1 MANGSLA
8 VLPLRVNLGVAC
20 AFRHTGLCK
29 VRSQPAKS
37 HMTEKI
43 RDPRY
48 YVVGGPVQPD
58 RDCYQHR
65 YADAELFRRIS
76 DGEYCHVLAQ
86 RQTGKTSLAASTARK
101 LRERGTLVAMVD
113 LTQISSED
121 PSENAGR
128 WYYSIAYRIVREL
141 RIRADV
147 QTWWKERG
155 GLTNL
160 QRMREFFIEVVLQE
174 TTQPIAILFD
184 RIEATKD
191 EPLAQDLFSA
201 IRACYDARITDSVFQ
216 RLSFSM
222 FGSSSPAELVKDL
235 HGSPFEISVEI
246 PLPDFS
252 AQEMAGLMA
261 GLGDPLPEAQ
271 AILSRVWT
279 WTRGHPYLSQKIF
292 RGLARRKG
300 ELSDEIV
307 DELVQTQFLSPN
319 TLREEPHLSAIA
331 DCLAA
336 EGPGRS
342 ARLNLYGRIRKGVE
356 VSYDSSSLAQR
367 DLLTTGVVSI
377 GDGGVLRVRNEI
389 YAMVFGMRWVNQKL
403 PYGIKGIGLAAAI
416 LLLVLAVPI
425 WYAEYLPRPYVSAL
439 SIANQDYEVAEDAYE
454 SLHMLPGYA
463 ATADRLFDEFLI
475 RLSRSAN
482 TLPEIMRIHDRL
494 AVTPEG
500 SETASSLLAEFWQRR
515 SNEAANQGDRDA
527 ALITALEA
535 MQQPNDLRRQL
546 AAELVGRDYR
556 YLAGTLHSKAELKA
570 IEADEASGLLTVLDV
585 RNNIDLWRIDGDRP
599 RLVRSDT
606 LIAEERLELE
616 ERRLVEQLNASP
628 RLLIKTNHAQ
638 PEQVILHVRA
648 PSGQQARL
656 NLADGR
662 VINNYL
668 RAFDFAMHP
677 ELRNLQGADYA
688 GNWTIALSDMEQG
701 ISGELLD
708 WGLVTVN
715 ISDVTTANYVPQ
727 PIPEPRSSENA
738 KVLLGPGGR
747 LALSWPADRQ
757 TQGSILVWDLASD
770 DVLAR
775 IPRDNGFID
784 AQFVLG
790 GERVATIEPR
800 QITVWETAT
809 GKKLGRI
816 ELNTS
821 ASRIWR
827 LSEDGR
833 YIAIKTLLQD
843 AAPGIAVWDLTKIR
857 RLGRPI
863 TAENAATVA
872 LDASGNYLAIGGR
885 DPWVRVW
892 SLNEGT
898 LIREFEHSSPL
909 RSLKF
914 DLSGEWLATVDLSNT
929 FRLWNMVEGGVPVVE
944 RLGSSIWKVD
954 FSTDS
959 SRLLVGS
966 SDRAYEIIY
975 LPEARGTGVRLHHAM
990 IDSSSAT
997 SARAPAPIVLA
1008 DRNVVVTNDAG
1019 RSIKVWSIP
1028 AAQASMTPR
1037 VKSLPGGTL
1046 ATLSADGKRIAVGT
1060 SVGDVRVYAVG
1071 APGGILLGGADRAD
1085 ALSDNKGIVNLKFS
1099 DNGKMLASASMTGQV
1114 QVWDVA
1120 TGTPRDLLIIH
1131 PDGAAHDF
1139 VFTDADRYL
1148 ISASRREVI
1157 VTDVGDGEIRARLRI
1172 QANHP
1177 QLAVAA
1183 ATGEVFIADD
1193 LDGVTAWNWRTGQ
1206 SSRIVESAYQIR
1218 KVAVSADGARLVT
1231 ASDER
1236 ELTVWDVSTRAPLAQ
1251 TARAAAKVDDMWVA
1265 GNDTRLVVQAGP
1277 WLQSLS
1283 LFPNGIAALH
1293 TRLLNVAPA
1302 AARPGADGRSAIV
1315 LSTSSSSRPVVS
1327 NEKID
1332 MPGSK
1337 MLEGEPEELRSYWR
1351 ERLSLSLDTDG
1362 SVTPTLN
1369 NSASVSETQPK
1380 NFQ

>member
-1 MANGSLA
+1 M
-8 VLPLRVNLGVAC
+8 
-20 AFRHTGLCK
+20 K
-29 VRSQPAKS
+29 
-37 HMTEKI
+37 EKI

-48 YVVGGPVQPD
+48 YVVGGPVQPG

-65 YADAELFRRIS
+65 NADAELFRRIS

-86 RQTGKTSLAASTARK
+86 RQTGKTSLAASTALK

-121 PSENAGR
+121 PSENVGR

-147 QTWWKERG
+147 QSWWKERG

-160 QRMREFFIEVVLQE
+160 QRMREFFTEIVLQE

-201 IRACYDARITDSVFQ
+201 IRACYDARITDSIFQ
-216 RLSFSM
+216 RLSISII
-222 FGSSSPAELVKDL
+222 GSLAPAELVKDL
-235 HGSPFEISVEI
+235 HGSPFEISVDI

-261 GLGDPLPEAQ
+261 GLGEPLPEAQ

-292 RGLARRKG
+292 RSLARRKG
-300 ELSDEIV
+300 ELSAEIV
-307 DELVQTQFLSPN
+307 DELVHTQFMSPN
-319 TLREEPHLSAIA
+319 TLRDEPHLSAIA
-331 DCLAA
+331 DCVAE

-356 VSYDSSSLAQR
+356 VSFDSSSAPQR
-367 DLLTTGVVSI
+367 DLLTAGIVSV
-377 GDGGVLRVRNEI
+377 GEAGELRVRNEI
-389 YAMVFGMRWVNQKL
+389 YAMVFGMRWVNQAL
-403 PYGIKGIGLAAAI
+403 PYGLKSIGMAAAI

-425 WYAEYLPRPYVSAL
+425 WYAEYLPRPYVNAL

-463 ATADRLFDEFLI
+463 PTADRLFEEFLI
-475 RLSRSAN
+475 RLSRS
-482 TLPEIMRIHDRL
+482 TDKLPEIMRIHGRL
-494 AVTPEG
+494 SVTADGAEN
-500 SETASSLLAEFWQRR
+500 AARLLAEFWQRR
-515 SNEAANQGDRDA
+515 SAEAANQGDREA

-535 MQQPNDLRRQL
+535 MQQPNELRRRL

-556 YLAGTLHSKAELKA
+556 SLAGTLHSKAEIKA
-570 IEADEASGLLTVLDV
+570 IEADESSGLLTVLDV
-585 RNNIDLWRIDGDRP
+585 GNNVDLWRIDGERP
-599 RLVRSDT
+599 RRMRSDT
-606 LIAEERLELE
+606 MIAEERLELE
-616 ERRLVEQLNASP
+616 ERRMVEQLAGSP
-628 RLLIKTNHAQ
+628 RLLIKTNHAR
-638 PEQVILHVRA
+638 PEQVNLYLRA

-662 VINNYL
+662 VINKNL
-668 RAFDFAMHP
+668 RAFDFARHP
-677 ELRNLQGADYA
+677 ELRNLQGAEFA

-701 ISGELLD
+701 VYGELLD
-708 WGLVTVN
+708 WGLVNASV
-715 ISDVTTANYVPQ
+715 SDVATKNFIPQ

-738 KVLLGPGGR
+738 QALLGPGGR
-747 LALSWPADRQ
+747 LALSWPADKQ

-775 IPRDNGFID
+775 IPRGKDFVD
-784 AQFVLG
+784 ARFVLG
-790 GERVATIEPR
+790 GKRVATIESR

-809 GKKLGRI
+809 GNKVGRI
-816 ELNTS
+816 ALNTS

-827 LSEDGR
+827 LSEGGR

-843 AAPGIAVWDLTKIR
+843 AAPGIAVWDLATIR
-857 RLGRPI
+857 PLGQPI
-863 TAENAATVA
+863 TAENAAAVT
-872 LDASGNYLAIGGR
+872 LDAQGKYLAIGGR

-892 SLNEGT
+892 SLSQGT

-914 DLSGEWLATVDLSNT
+914 DPSGEWLATSDLSNT
-929 FRLWNMVEGGVPVVE
+929 FRLWNISEGGAPIIE
-944 RLGSSIWKVD
+944 RLGSSGWQAD
-954 FSTDS
+954 FSADS
-959 SRLLVGS
+959 TRLLVGS
-966 SDRAYEIIY
+966 SDRAYEIIN
-975 LPEARGTGVRLHHAM
+975 LPEARGAGVRLHHAM
-990 IDSSSAT
+990 VDSSAAT
-997 SARAPAPIVLA
+997 YARAPAPIMLA
-1008 DRNVVVTNDAG
+1008 ERNTVVTNDAG

-1028 AAQASMTPR
+1028 AAQALPAPR
-1037 VKSLPGGTL
+1037 VKSLSGGTL

-1060 SVGDVRVYAVG
+1060 SVGDVRIYAVG
-1071 APGGILLGGADRAD
+1071 APGGILLGGANSTGESGDNRA
-1085 ALSDNKGIVNLKFS
+1085 IVYLKFS
-1099 DNGKMLASASMTGQV
+1099 ENGKMLASAALTGRV
-1114 QVWDVA
+1114 SVWDVA
-1120 TGTPRDLLIIH
+1120 SGTLRDLLIIH

-1139 VFTDADRYL
+1139 VFSDSDRYL

-1157 VTDVGDGEIRARLRI
+1157 VTDVGNGEIVARLRI

-1183 ATGEVFIADD
+1183 ATGDVFIADD

-1206 SSRIVESAYQIR
+1206 ADRIVEGTYQIG
-1218 KVAVSADGARLVT
+1218 KVAVTDDGKQLVT

-1236 ELTVWDVSTRAPLAQ
+1236 ELTVWDVESRAPLAQ
-1251 TARAAAKVDDMWVA
+1251 TTQAAAKVDGMWVA
-1265 GNDTRLVVQAGP
+1265 GNGTRLVLRAGP
-1277 WLQSLS
+1277 WLQSFS
-1283 LFPNGIAALH
+1283 LFPNGIGAWH
-1293 TRLLNVAPA
+1293 TRFLSAAPA
-1302 AARPGADGRSAIV
+1302 AVQPGADGRSAIV
-1315 LSTSSSSRPVVS
+1315 LSSPSSSRPIVS
-1327 NEKID
+1327 NEMID
-1332 MPGSK
+1332 APGAQI
-1337 MLEGEPEELRSYWR
+1337 LEGDPDELRAYWR
-1351 ERLSLSLDTDG
+1351 QRLSLSLDEGGRVSPLIDN
-1362 SVTPTLN
+1362 SVN
-1369 NSASVSETQPK
+1369 MSEAQPK